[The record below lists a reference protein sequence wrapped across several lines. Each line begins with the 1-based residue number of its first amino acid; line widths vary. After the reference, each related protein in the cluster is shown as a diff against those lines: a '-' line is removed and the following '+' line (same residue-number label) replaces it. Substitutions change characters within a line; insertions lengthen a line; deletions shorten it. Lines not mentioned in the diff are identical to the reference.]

1 MLSELMVTN
10 VGGIREA
17 SLNFRGAFIVITG
30 ESGAGKSSLV
40 RALELV
46 SGKRAQSSIIRAGV
60 EEAEV
65 RAALEMDAPLASLPE
80 ELQPQEGFILVS
92 GWFHRPGGPN
102 LPPGETGAPEHAF
115 RGSFKGY
122 SHQSQFAQLELLEPD
137 QQAELLDNSGG
148 DPPVYPVKPF
158 PGGFTGPGE

>member
-17 SLNFRGAFIVITG
+17 SLHFRGNFIVITG

-80 ELQPQEGFILVS
+80 DLQPQEGFILVKRVVSSAGRAKTYLQEKPVPLNTLS
-92 GWFHRPGGPN
+92 GA
-102 LPPGETGAPEHAF
+102 LSKVIAI
-115 RGSFKGY
+115 
-122 SHQSQFAQLELLEPD
+122 QSQFAQLELLEPD
-137 QQAELLDNSGG
+137 QQAELLDNLSLIHI
-148 DPPVYPVKPF
+148 
-158 PGGFTGPGE
+158 